1 MADIITTLRGFFA
14 GVNVTLILFFILV
27 CSCIVAVVYTIRKIK
42 ESKEYN
48 LLVRIIPTHSKVEYK
63 ELKHDKEITRKT
75 ILQYFTDGTF
85 YFDQDTGEYK
95 VIIKDPKKIEIGV
108 VPFKYFVPVEWKKY
122 RYLLTLVK
130 YSPIDYKPVKT
141 KINYDELKEVQ
152 NVYDTEAT
160 YVAMKTIEEVV
171 DRYSRKSFFDKYGSL
186 IGMALVI
193 IFAIV
198 AFIIIAKSQEGVVKG
213 LQAVAS
219 SLSEVAKNLLAAAS
233 K

>member
-1 MADIITTLRGFFA
+1 MADIITTLRGFFV
-14 GVNVTLILFFILV
+14 GVNVTLILFFILI
-27 CSCIVAVVYTIRKIK
+27 CSCIVVVVYTIRKIK
-42 ESKEYN
+42 ESKEYDV
-48 LLVRIIPTHSKVEYK
+48 LVRIIPTHSKVEYK

-85 YFDQDTGEYK
+85 YFNQDTGEYK
-95 VIIKDPKKIEIGV
+95 IIIKDPKKTEIGV
-108 VPFKYFVPVEWKKY
+108 VPFKYFVPIEWKKY
-122 RYLLTLVK
+122 KYLLTLIK

-141 KINYDELKEVQ
+141 KINYDQLKEVQ
-152 NVYDTEAT
+152 NIYDTEAT

-171 DRYSRKSFFDKYGSL
+171 NRYAKKSFFDKWGTM
-186 IGMALVI
+186 IGMAIVI
-193 IFAIV
+193 IFTIL

-219 SLSEVAKNLLAAAS
+219 SLAEIAKNLLAAAS